1 MEPFKTMQSVAVSMP
16 EKNIDTDIIFPARF
30 LLILEKAGVGK
41 YAFYEKRMDAKG
53 DPRAD
58 HILNTP
64 KFSSAQILIGGD
76 NFGCGSSREQA
87 VWTLADF
94 GFRCVIAP
102 RFGEIFYANCFKSG
116 VLPVR
121 LDETVLAPLREDAN
135 AGVLFTINLEQQ
147 VISTEHGTQHDFEIE
162 PRRKEALIN
171 GWDETDLILN
181 NEAEAIAGFQVRQKN
196 DMPWL
201 YADE

>member
-1 MEPFKTMQSVAVSMP
+1 MEPFRTIESVAASMP

-41 YAFYEKRMDAKG
+41 YAFYEKRMDANG
-53 DPRAD
+53 DPRPD
-58 HILNTP
+58 HILNSP
-64 KFSSAQILIGGD
+64 QFSSAQILIGGD

-121 LDETVLAPLREDAN
+121 LDETVLTPLRDEAN
-135 AGVLFTINLEQQ
+135 AGVLFTIDLEQQ
-147 VISTEHGTQHDFEIE
+147 VISTEHGAQHHFEIE
-162 PRRKEALIN
+162 PRRKEALVN